1 MQTISD
7 YVKQRFGEKL
17 YKLSISGDFT
27 CPNRDGKCSTGGCIF
42 CSTDGSG
49 DFAERAVSITEQ
61 IEKAKLRV
69 QNKTDTTKFIAY
81 FQRFTSTYAP
91 IEYLREVFCE
101 AINNDDIAVLSIAT
115 RPDCL
120 GEEVLDLLAELNKIK
135 PVWVE
140 LGFQTANENT
150 AKLINRGYKN
160 SVFDKAVSDLKAI
173 GVNVIVHT
181 IIGLPSETK
190 ADAIKT
196 TEYVCS
202 RGVDGIKFQLLHV
215 LKNTVLAHMY
225 ERGEYT
231 PLTKE
236 EYIDILMSCIEVTPE
251 SVVIHRMTGDGPKKI
266 LLAPLWSANKRDVL
280 NSITKELKKRN
291 IK

>member
-7 YVKQRFGEKL
+7 YVKKEFGEKL

-27 CPNRDGKCSTGGCIF
+27 CPNRDGKCSVGGCIF
-42 CSTDGSG
+42 CSSDGSG
-49 DFAERAVSITEQ
+49 DFAERAVSINEQ

-69 QNKTDTTKFIAY
+69 QKKTDAKKFIAY

-91 IEYLREVFCE
+91 IEYLKEIFYE
-101 AINNDDIAVLSIAT
+101 AINNEDIAVLSIAT

-120 GEEVLDLLAELNKIK
+120 GKEVLDLLAELNKIK

-150 AKLINRGYKN
+150 AKLINRGYLN
-160 SVFDKAVSDLKAI
+160 SIFDKAVSDLKKI
-173 GVNVIVHT
+173 GVKVIVHT
-181 IIGLPSETK
+181 IIGLPNETK

-202 RGVDGIKFQLLHV
+202 KNIDGIKFQLLHV

-225 ERGEYT
+225 ERGEYI
-231 PLTKE
+231 PLTKD
-236 EYIDILMSCIEVTPE
+236 EYIDILMECIKVTPE

-266 LLAPLWSANKRDVL
+266 LLAPMWSANKKDVL
-280 NSITKELKKRN
+280 NTITKELKKRN
-291 IK
+291 LK